1 MHNNNTIDLNYEI
14 ESLLN
19 KLILILTENHG
30 EMSYKNLLKSIYNKY
45 PNTKLYNILHRII
58 NYKSKKLLHFL
69 KQYPHL
75 FQIYGGNHRAKFV
88 KYLLYDTY
96 EDEQH
101 SEDELIEDTNITF
114 EQALPYIQILFHNN
128 NLNN

>member
-1 MHNNNTIDLNYEI
+1 MHNNTIDLNYEI

-69 KQYPHL
+69 NICYM
-75 FQIYGGNHRAKFV
+75 IYMKMNNIV
-88 KYLLYDTY
+88 KMNLLKI
-96 EDEQH
+96 
-101 SEDELIEDTNITF
+101 LI
-114 EQALPYIQILFHNN
+114 
-128 NLNN
+128 